1 MGYSPRGRK
10 EWDGATVHGVAKSGT
25 RLSDFTFTFREGFMK
40 FKQRSKGSCVYLG
53 GERCKQKGAGGQLVS
68 EIKEENA
75 ARSRSCKA
83 SKVFCFLLQVR

>member
-1 MGYSPRGRK
+1 MDRGA
-10 EWDGATVHGVAKSGT
+10 WWATVHGVAKSGT